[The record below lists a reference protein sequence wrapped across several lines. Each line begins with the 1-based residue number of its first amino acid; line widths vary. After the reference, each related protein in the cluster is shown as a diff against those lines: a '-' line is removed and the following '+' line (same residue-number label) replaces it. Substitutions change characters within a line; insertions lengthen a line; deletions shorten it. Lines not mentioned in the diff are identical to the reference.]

1 MGSNKRGDNSVES
14 RAEQIWPDCYAK
26 LCHLKLD
33 VTDVMDTNVFT
44 VSPEVSV
51 AFAGQL
57 MSNNNVSCIVV
68 AEGRRPVGI
77 VSESDFLKDIKTG
90 ADCSE
95 MRVEQIMSAPVE
107 SISPDV
113 CACEAGKV
121 MYEKGI
127 KLLVVLYNGQTVGL
141 ITQAD
146 LVRAS
151 ASYGIWGQ
159 VGEIMT
165 RDVAVTQGSV
175 TIRQAGVVMNER
187 NISSMVVV
195 EDDKVVGIITESDI
209 LKKVVAQQK
218 DPDVVKVEEIM
229 FFPVVRV
236 PSSCSIFRA
245 LRIMESKGIRRV
257 VVMDDDRL
265 VGILTQ
271 TDIFRTVKNRLHGDI
286 TELVTL
292 RQRLKTEQSFAG
304 IVGHDPKML
313 ELFETVK
320 EVAEVGVPVLIQGES
335 GTGKELVAAAI
346 HNEGPSANKPFV
358 PVNCG
363 ALPEGVLESE
373 LFGHVKGAFTG
384 ATDDRKGRFELADG
398 GTIFLDEVGDIPA
411 SMQVKLLRVLQ
422 EGTFEPVGAEKSIKV
437 SVRVISATNK
447 NLAEEVSAG
456 RFREDLFYRLC
467 VVPIYLPSLRERPN
481 DIPLLA
487 DHLLKKA
494 AEQSGREQVELSAE
508 AKELML
514 NYDWPGNVR
523 ELENALQYAL
533 LKCRGELITEKHFP
547 AKMLTRHIRQ
557 SVAKTRR
564 RRHKLDA
571 ASVARALEESG
582 GNKVE
587 AAALLGVSRATLY
600 RFLEDSE
607 KTAMAGVESA

>member
-1 MGSNKRGDNSVES
+1 MSSKKRGDNLVKSK
-14 RAEQIWPDCYAK
+14 AEQTWPDCYTK
-26 LCHLKLD
+26 LCHLKVD
-33 VTDVMDTNVFT
+33 VADVMDTNVFT

-68 AEGRRPVGI
+68 AEGRRPVGV

-90 ADCSE
+90 VDCGE
-95 MRVEQIMSAPVE
+95 VKVEQIMSTPVV

-113 CACEAGKV
+113 CASEAGKV
-121 MYEKGI
+121 MDEKGV

-141 ITQAD
+141 LTQAD

-151 ASYGIWGQ
+151 AFYGIWGQ

-165 RDVAVTQGSV
+165 RDVTVTQAAVTV
-175 TIRQAGVVMNER
+175 KQADEVMSSR
-187 NISSMVVV
+187 NISSLVVV
-195 EDDKVVGIITESDI
+195 EDDEVVGIITERDI
-209 LKKVVAQQK
+209 LKKVVAPQK
-218 DPDVVKVEEIM
+218 DPGAVKVEEIM
-229 FFPVVRV
+229 LFPVVRV

-245 LRIMESKGIRRV
+245 VRIMESRGIRRV

-271 TDIFRTVKNRLHGDI
+271 TDIFKTVKNRLHGDI
-286 TELVTL
+286 SELVAL

-320 EVAEVGVPVLIQGES
+320 EVAQVGVPVLIQGES
-335 GTGKELVAAAI
+335 GTGKELVASAI
-346 HNEGPSANKPFV
+346 HNEGPRANKPFV

-398 GTIFLDEVGDIPA
+398 GTIFLDEVGDIPV

-422 EGTFEPVGAEKSIKV
+422 EGTFEPVGGEKTIKV

-467 VVPIYLPSLRERPN
+467 VVPIYLPSLRERRN

-487 DHLLKKA
+487 DHLLKEA
-494 AEQSGREQVELSAE
+494 AEQSGRERIELSAE

-523 ELENALQYAL
+523 ELENALQYVL
-533 LKCRGELITEKHFP
+533 LKCRNNLITAKHFP

-564 RRHKLDA
+564 RRRKLDA
-571 ASVARALEESG
+571 ASVARALQKSG

-607 KTAMAGVESA
+607 KTAAVASA